1 MNAKCRMPNA
11 SEAGRPS
18 RVDRL
23 RPLIR
28 HSSLAIFFLLAVAP
42 SQAATDASPR
52 ALYNEGV
59 AQLRAGKL
67 QQAEAALQTA
77 LRSNLEALQPPAL
90 YNLGH
95 VRFQQ
100 GAAALKDGP
109 QPGPTRARGEAA
121 AKLGDDALR
130 AAEAA
135 LAASEVDAIVA
146 AYLQGRGAR
155 RELKAAMDAVKRAL
169 DSFGTV
175 LRRWQRASGDFKSAH
190 ELQPADADARF
201 NAEVVDRHIAQL
213 VDQLNQMMMM
223 MQGMGEQREQLKQK
237 LQQLKGKLPDGME
250 PGGPGDDEEEEDENG
265 KPKEPQAGTQ
275 QAPSRDGRE
284 QFISPEDA
292 ARLLETL
299 RLDANRKLPVG
310 VSDTGAPQTKTGK
323 TW

>member
-1 MNAKCRMPNA
+1 MIHSAF
-11 SEAGRPS
+11 GIRPWFG
-18 RVDRL
+18 L
-23 RPLIR
+23 RI
-28 HSSLAIFFLLAVAP
+28 SSLVLLFGLALPVLAVE
-42 SQAATDASPR
+42 SASPR
-52 ALYNEGV
+52 ELFNEGAV
-59 AQLRAGKL
+59 RLLEGKL
-67 QQAEAALQTA
+67 QQAEAALQAA

-100 GAAALKDGP
+100 GAEALKEGP
-109 QPGPTRARGEAA
+109 QPEPTRARGEAA

-135 LAASEVDAIVA
+135 LAASEVNAIVA

-175 LRRWQRASGDFKSAH
+175 LRRWRRASGDFKSAH
-190 ELQPADADARF
+190 ELKPSDADAQF
-201 NAEVVDRHIAQL
+201 NAGVVDRHIAEL

-250 PGGPGDDEEEEDENG
+250 PGGPGDEEEEEEENG
-265 KPKEPQAGTQ
+265 KAKEPQAGTQ

-299 RLDANRKLPVG
+299 RLDGNRKLPVG
-310 VSDTGAPQTKTGK
+310 VSDTGAPQTKPGRM
-323 TW
+323 W